1 MYAIIEDGL
10 VALDPYTGVV
20 GEMDE
25 DQVVLNLP
33 ALLDRIDL
41 LKATAGDLLNSLDPT
56 TTPKDSYP
64 NREGIYLNLGR
75 VTNFGYGFA
84 LGLILSALILLVV

>member
-25 DQVVLNLP
+25 DKVMPNLP
-33 ALLDRIDL
+33 ALLDTIDRL
-41 LKATAGDLLNSLDPT
+41 EATAGDLLNSLDPT
-56 TTPKDSYP
+56 TTPRDSYP

-84 LGLILSALILLVV
+84 LGLVLSALILLVV